1 MKVGYSY
8 SNLISMG
15 IYGFYMDFILI
26 VNERIV
32 KLHTHTNTQ
41 HTPTRARAHAHTH
54 THTHTHSHIN
64 THTLTGT
71 TKLTLIRSRSGQ
83 VTGLRFLS

>member
-41 HTPTRARAHAHTH
+41 HT
-54 THTHTHSHIN
+54 HTHSHTHKH